1 MTDFGRRPAVQF
13 RIAVVEDDQIVSSTV
28 VDILQSAG
36 FIALPCRTA
45 EALLLLMR
53 SGRPPDLI
61 LLDLQLPDQDG
72 ISLASAIRAESNV
85 PIVMLT
91 GRSAEIDRIVGL
103 EIGADDYLVKPFSNL
118 ELLARVKAILRRAK
132 GVMAQSRQR
141 EGFRFEG
148 FFLDLSAR
156 RLDAP
161 DGTSV
166 QLTVAEFDLLHAL
179 LRARGRVLT
188 RNQLLEMTHHAE
200 ADVFDRT
207 IDVLILRLRR
217 KIEPVPSQPRFI
229 RTERGLGY
237 TFAGAVEAISG

>member
-1 MTDFGRRPAVQF
+1 MQF

-28 VDILQSAG
+28 VDILQTAG
-36 FIALPCRTA
+36 FVAVPCPTA
-45 EALLLLMR
+45 ESLLALMR
-53 SGRPPDLI
+53 SGQPPDLI

-72 ISLASAIRAESNV
+72 IALASAIRASSNV

-91 GRSAEIDRIVGL
+91 GRSGEIDRIVGL
-103 EIGADDYLVKPFSNL
+103 EIGADDYVVKPFSNL
-118 ELLARVKAILRRAK
+118 ELVARVKAILRRTRGAPQ
-132 GVMAQSRQR
+132 VSRPR

-148 FFLDLSAR
+148 FFLDLQAR
-156 RLDAP
+156 RLDGP

-166 QLTVAEFDLLHAL
+166 QLTVAEFELLHAL

-188 RNQLLEMTHHAE
+188 RDQLLDMTHHTE

-237 TFAGAVEAISG
+237 IFAGEVEAVSG

>member
-1 MTDFGRRPAVQF
+1 VQF
-13 RIAVVEDDQIVSSTV
+13 RIAVVEDDQIVRSTV
-28 VDILQSAG
+28 IDVLETAG
-36 FIALPCRTA
+36 FIAVPCSTA
-45 EALLLLMR
+45 EALLALMR
-53 SGRPPDLI
+53 SGQPPHLI

-72 ISLASAIRAESNV
+72 IALASAIRASSDV

-91 GRSAEIDRIVGL
+91 GRSGEIDRIVGL
-103 EIGADDYLVKPFSNL
+103 EIGADDYVVKPFSNL
-118 ELLARVKAILRRAK
+118 ELLARVKAILRRVRGIIPA
-132 GVMAQSRQR
+132 SRQR
-141 EGFRFEG
+141 HGFRFEG

-156 RLDAP
+156 RLEAP
-161 DGTSV
+161 DGSSV

-188 RNQLLEMTHHAE
+188 RDQLLDMTHHAE

-237 TFAGAVEAISG
+237 MFTGTVEEAAG

>member
-1 MTDFGRRPAVQF
+1 MQF
-13 RIAVVEDDQIVSSTV
+13 RIAVVEDDHIVSSTV
-28 VDILQSAG
+28 VDILQTAG
-36 FIALPCRTA
+36 FTALPCRTA
-45 EALLLLMR
+45 EALLSLMR
-53 SGRPPDLI
+53 SGPPPDLI

-72 ISLASAIRAESNV
+72 IALASSIRADSNV

-91 GRSAEIDRIVGL
+91 GRSGEIDRIVGL
-103 EIGADDYLVKPFSNL
+103 EIGADDYVVKPFSNL
-118 ELLARVKAILRRAK
+118 ELLARVKAILRRTK
-132 GVMAQSRQR
+132 GIMPASRQR

-148 FFLDLSAR
+148 FFLDLAAR
-156 RLDAP
+156 RLDAA
-161 DGTSV
+161 DGSSV
-166 QLTVAEFDLLHAL
+166 QLTVAEFELLHAL

-188 RNQLLEMTHHAE
+188 RDQLLEMTHHAE

-237 TFAGAVEAISG
+237 TFSGAVEPVSG

>member
-1 MTDFGRRPAVQF
+1 MQF
-13 RIAVVEDDQIVSSTV
+13 RIAVVEDDHIVSSTV
-28 VDILQSAG
+28 VDILQTAG
-36 FIALPCRTA
+36 FTALPCRTA
-45 EALLLLMR
+45 EALLSLMR
-53 SGRPPDLI
+53 SGPPPDLI

-72 ISLASAIRAESNV
+72 IALASTIRADSNV

-91 GRSAEIDRIVGL
+91 GRSGEIDRIVGL
-103 EIGADDYLVKPFSNL
+103 EIGADDYVVKPFSNL
-118 ELLARVKAILRRAK
+118 ELLARVKAILRRTK
-132 GVMAQSRQR
+132 GIMPASRQR

-148 FFLDLSAR
+148 FFLDLAAR

-161 DGTSV
+161 DGSSV
-166 QLTVAEFDLLHAL
+166 QLTVAEFELLHAL

-188 RNQLLEMTHHAE
+188 RDQLLEMTHHAE

-237 TFAGAVEAISG
+237 TFAGAVEPVSG